1 MLKILKI
8 NLSAFEGGGDG
19 AAAPAAAQG
28 SNPAPAQPGTG
39 SNAALAQ
46 PQAAQGQ
53 QSGQGQPS
61 GQDGQQAAE
70 PTFDELVKGKY
81 KQDFD
86 SRVRE
91 IISRRMASR
100 DAELDGMRPIMAI
113 LQQRYGVEDGKGAA
127 EAVRQALESDDA
139 YWQAAADKAGMTAEQ
154 MSMAEAHSR
163 ELQKRL
169 EAFQTE
175 TARQEALRM
184 LAAQAEQVKAQY
196 PDFDVDAEL
205 AANPRFGAMVQNGID
220 MLTAYQV
227 CHQQEFLAA
236 AQRQAEEK
244 IAGTVRANQNRPA
257 ENGTGGSQ
265 PVKLGSDPSKWTKE
279 QFRDVY
285 KRVGRGERIVL

>member
-1 MLKILKI
+1 MYTILKI

-39 SNAALAQ
+39 SNAANAQ
-46 PQAAQGQ
+46 PQSGNAPDAQAQGQ
-53 QSGQGQPS
+53 QPP
-61 GQDGQQAAE
+61 E

-81 KQDFD
+81 RADYEA
-86 SRVRE
+86 RVQE
-91 IISRRMASR
+91 FVTRRLRNAN
-100 DAELDGMRPIMAI
+100 AELDGMRPIMAI

-127 EAVRQALESDDA
+127 AAVLEGLRNDET

-154 MSMAEAHSR
+154 MRQMAMAEAHSR
-163 ELQKRL
+163 ELQARL
-169 EAFQTE
+169 DAFQTE
-175 TARQEALRM
+175 AAKQEAFRQ
-184 LAAQAEQVKAQY
+184 LAAQVEQVKAQY
-196 PDFDVDAEL
+196 PDFDVNAEL
-205 AANPRFGAMVQNGID
+205 AANPRFGAMVRNGID

-236 AQRQAEEK
+236 AQRQAEDK
-244 IAGTVRANQNRPA
+244 IAGTVRANQARPA

-265 PVKLGSDPSKWTKE
+265 PVKLNSDPSKWTME